1 MTSTP
6 PSRPPRALRPPKE
19 LITGWLLLLLESGAS
34 YGYELRREFD
44 AHRLVVDPSVL
55 YRALRKLERDGA
67 VQSRW
72 MKSEA
77 GPRRRFYRL
86 TPKGRQELQDISVLI
101 GEIRDLNQMF
111 VVAHAALQQREAG
124 EDSDAAALRQ
134 PAEGARREAGQDS
147 DEAGATQDDRDAP
160 LASS

>member
-1 MTSTP
+1 M
-6 PSRPPRALRPPKE
+6 
-19 LITGWLLLLLESGAS
+19 LEGGAS

-86 TPKGRQELQDISVLI
+86 TDKGRQELQDISVLI
-101 GEIRDLNQMF
+101 GEIRDLNEMF

-124 EDSDAAALRQ
+124 EDSDAAALLRQ
-134 PAEGARREAGQDS
+134 RAEGAQREAGEDS
-147 DEAGATQDDRDAP
+147 DAADATHDERDAP
-160 LASS
+160 FASP

>member
-6 PSRPPRALRPPKE
+6 APDPPRPLRPHKE
-19 LITGWLLLLLESGAS
+19 LLTAWLLLLLDTGAS
-34 YGYELRREFD
+34 YGYELRRELD
-44 AHRLVVDPSVL
+44 AHHLVVDPSVL

-86 TPKGRQELQDISVLI
+86 TAKGRQELADTSALI
-101 GEIRDLNQMF
+101 AEIRDLNETF
-111 VVAHAALQQREAG
+111 VLAHHRALGRRRVAAQ
-124 EDSDAAALRQ
+124 
-134 PAEGARREAGQDS
+134 
-147 DEAGATQDDRDAP
+147 AGADATQVDTDEP
-160 LASS
+160 SASA